1 MIHTKAT
8 LGIWVNSPLM
18 TFLKVSWSG
27 RPPFSHFR
35 NWIGFWM
42 QNFLLLIL
50 HIQPHVTV
58 AQKHLSAVVECAA
71 DKTGQYLV
79 DECEDEKLY
88 FWKQMCPCRTQR
100 KVAGHQCCC
109 WLLLPRSFLS
119 QSEQLGVLFLFSTN
133 WLQTLQINC
142 LRKWKLSSEM
152 MRCLT
157 RGIRLKYFETRD

>member
-50 HIQPHVTV
+50 HDNLHVTV
-58 AQKHLSAVVECAA
+58 AQKRLFAVVECAA
-71 DKTGQYLV
+71 DNTGLTLIFGGQMRGWKTVFLKTKVPLPHTAKGG
-79 DECEDEKLY
+79 
-88 FWKQMCPCRTQR
+88 RTPM
-100 KVAGHQCCC
+100 
-109 WLLLPRSFLS
+109 LLLTAVAP
-119 QSEQLGVLFLFSTN
+119 QLLVPIWTTWCFISIFNKLITN
-133 WLQTLQINC
+133 FTN
-142 LRKWKLSSEM
+142 
-152 MRCLT
+152 
-157 RGIRLKYFETRD
+157 